1 LVISLDRLERSQ
13 RQEAGLQKKSPNQI
27 DRHIGS
33 RVRARRIMLGMSQER
48 LADALGLTFQQ
59 VQKYEKGVNRIGAS
73 RLLQIAGILDVSI
86 EFFFEGLPGLRAGGF
101 SGDSLVA
108 EFLTRSE
115 SDRLV
120 RGFLRLKDDEA
131 RRKVTDLVDW
141 LASVG

>member
-1 LVISLDRLERSQ
+1 M
-13 RQEAGLQKKSPNQI
+13 QKKSPNQV

-33 RVRARRIMLGMSQER
+33 RVRARRIMLGMSQEK

-73 RLLQIAGILDVSI
+73 RLLHIAGILDVSI

-101 SGDSLVA
+101 SDDSLVA

-120 RGFLRLKDDEA
+120 RGFLKLKDDEA
-131 RRKVTDLVDW
+131 RRKVADLVDW
-141 LASVG
+141 LASVS

>member
-1 LVISLDRLERSQ
+1 
-13 RQEAGLQKKSPNQI
+13 LQKSPNQI
-27 DRHIGS
+27 DKHIGS

-59 VQKYEKGVNRIGAS
+59 VQKYEKGVNRVGAS
-73 RLLQIAGILDVSI
+73 RLLQIAGILDVNI
-86 EFFFEGLPGLRAGGF
+86 EFFFEGLPGIQAGGF

-131 RRKVTDLVDW
+131 RKKVADLVDW
-141 LASVG
+141 LASVS

>member
-1 LVISLDRLERSQ
+1 M
-13 RQEAGLQKKSPNQI
+13 QKKSPNQV
-27 DRHIGS
+27 DRHISS
-33 RVRARRIMLGMSQER
+33 RVRARRIMLGMSQEK

-73 RLLQIAGILDVSI
+73 RLLHIAGILDVSI

-101 SGDSLVA
+101 SDDSLVA

-120 RGFLRLKDDEA
+120 RGFLKLKDDEA
-131 RRKVTDLVDW
+131 RRKVADLVDW
-141 LASVG
+141 LASVS

>member
-1 LVISLDRLERSQ
+1 MQ
-13 RQEAGLQKKSPNQI
+13 KSPNQI

-86 EFFFEGLPGLRAGGF
+86 EFFFEGLPRMRAGGF

-131 RRKVTDLVDW
+131 RKKVADLVDW

>member
-1 LVISLDRLERSQ
+1 
-13 RQEAGLQKKSPNQI
+13 LQKSPNQI

-101 SGDSLVA
+101 AGDSLVA

-120 RGFLRLKDDEA
+120 RGFLRLKDEEA
-131 RRKVTDLVDW
+131 RRKVADLVDW
-141 LASVG
+141 LASVS

>member
-1 LVISLDRLERSQ
+1 
-13 RQEAGLQKKSPNQI
+13 LQKKSPNQI

-33 RVRARRIMLGMSQER
+33 RVRARRTMLGMSQER

-73 RLLQIAGILDVSI
+73 RLLQIAGILDVGI

-101 SGDSLVA
+101 SSDSLMA

-131 RRKVTDLVDW
+131 RRKVADLVDW
-141 LASVG
+141 LASVS

>member
-1 LVISLDRLERSQ
+1 
-13 RQEAGLQKKSPNQI
+13 LQKKSPNQV

-33 RVRARRIMLGMSQER
+33 RVRARRLMLGMSQEK

-73 RLLQIAGILDVSI
+73 RLLHIAGILDVSI

-101 SGDSLVA
+101 SDDSLVA

-120 RGFLRLKDDEA
+120 RGFLKLKDDEA
-131 RRKVTDLVDW
+131 RRKVADLVDW
-141 LASVG
+141 LASVS

>member
-1 LVISLDRLERSQ
+1 M
-13 RQEAGLQKKSPNQI
+13 QKKSPNQV

-33 RVRARRIMLGMSQER
+33 RVRARRTMLGMSQEK

-59 VQKYEKGVNRIGAS
+59 VQKYEKGINRIGAS
-73 RLLQIAGILDVSI
+73 RLLHIAGILDVSI

-101 SGDSLVA
+101 SDDSLVA

-120 RGFLRLKDDEA
+120 RGFLKLKDDEA
-131 RRKVTDLVDW
+131 RRKVADLVDW
-141 LASVG
+141 LASVS

>member
-1 LVISLDRLERSQ
+1 M
-13 RQEAGLQKKSPNQI
+13 QKKSPNQI
-27 DRHIGS
+27 DKHIGT
-33 RVRARRIMLGMSQER
+33 RVRARRVMLGMSQEK

-73 RLLQIAGILDVSI
+73 RLLHIAGILDVSI

-101 SGDSLVA
+101 SDDSVVA
-108 EFLTRSE
+108 DFLTRPE

-131 RRKVTDLVDW
+131 RRKVADLVDW
-141 LASVG
+141 LASAG

>member
-1 LVISLDRLERSQ
+1 
-13 RQEAGLQKKSPNQI
+13 LQKKSPTHI

-33 RVRARRIMLGMSQER
+33 RVRARRIMLGMSQEK
-48 LADALGLTFQQ
+48 LADALGLTFKQ
-59 VQKYEKGVNRIGAS
+59 VQKYEKGMNRIGAS
-73 RLLQIAGILDVSI
+73 RLLQIAGILDVGI

-131 RRKVTDLVDW
+131 RRKVADLVDW
-141 LASVG
+141 LASAQHPDL

>member
-1 LVISLDRLERSQ
+1 
-13 RQEAGLQKKSPNQI
+13 LQKKAPN
-27 DRHIGS
+27 HIGS
-33 RVRARRIMLGMSQER
+33 RVRARRTMLGMSQER

-59 VQKYEKGVNRIGAS
+59 VQKYEKGMNRIGAS

-86 EFFFEGLPGLRAGGF
+86 ECFFEGLPGLRAGGF
-101 SGDSLVA
+101 SGDSLMA

-120 RGFLRLKDDEA
+120 RGFLCLKDDEA
-131 RRKVTDLVDW
+131 RRKVADLVDW